1 MKSNYFDH
9 DVSLGSMLE
18 LYYELKDS
26 GKFENSEQEEW
37 FVEFDEFMGELGN
50 PQRLQQVGD

>member
-1 MKSNYFDH
+1 MKSNYWDH

-26 GKFENSEQEEW
+26 QEFESTEQEEW
-37 FVEFDEFMGELGN
+37 FAEFDEFMGELGN
-50 PQRLQQVGD
+50 PQRLQRVE